1 MTTIASGYPKVGDI
15 APDFTLPSLDGE
27 EISLASY
34 RGRKVIV
41 FMWASW

>member
-1 MTTIASGYPKVGDI
+1 MTTIAPSYPEVGDLS
-15 APDFTLPSLDGE
+15 PNFTLPSLHGNL
-27 EISLASY
+27 ISLSSY